1 MREQPSSSHFTAPI
15 AGGLPRPS
23 CPLTV
28 RDGDLGGWHAF
39 LARTPGGSYQ
49 QTDWWAVAKMKEGF
63 RARRLVIRNGDDI
76 LGGAQMLYRSLPV
89 RGAVAYVPLGP
100 VLASADPE
108 VASLA
113 MAHLHRIAREQNVYY
128 LAVQVPRGGG
138 AFSRELLNFGF
149 FPALLD
155 LAPTASVVIDL
166 SNSLDV
172 LLSRMHK
179 TTRYD
184 IRASQRK
191 GITVREGG
199 LKDIDA
205 VHRLLLATAERR
217 GFLGLKNDYLREVWR
232 QFSGGGYTKIFIAEF
247 QERPISAALM
257 MSFGDTVTYWKAG
270 WSGECSTLYPN
281 EALQWTA
288 IQWAKSNGYRY
299 YDLGGIP
306 RALAKSALA
315 DDSVRKPGAHSVA
328 FYKLGFGG
336 QIELFPEALMYIY
349 NRPLR
354 RVWSMISKRGPAQ
367 TLLPN
372 ILRRIC

>member
-23 CPLTV
+23 YLLTV
-28 RDGDLGGWHAF
+28 REGDLGEWHAF

-49 QTDWWAVAKMKEGF
+49 QTGWWAVAKMKEGF

-100 VLASADPE
+100 VLASADLE

-166 SNSLDV
+166 SNNLDV

-191 GITVREGG
+191 GITVRERG
-199 LKDIDA
+199 L
-205 VHRLLLATAERR
+205 
-217 GFLGLKNDYLREVWR
+217 G
-232 QFSGGGYTKIFIAEF
+232 
-247 QERPISAALM
+247 
-257 MSFGDTVTYWKAG
+257 
-270 WSGECSTLYPN
+270 
-281 EALQWTA
+281 
-288 IQWAKSNGYRY
+288 RY
-299 YDLGGIP
+299 
-306 RALAKSALA
+306 
-315 DDSVRKPGAHSVA
+315 
-328 FYKLGFGG
+328 
-336 QIELFPEALMYIY
+336 
-349 NRPLR
+349 
-354 RVWSMISKRGPAQ
+354 
-367 TLLPN
+367 
-372 ILRRIC
+372 